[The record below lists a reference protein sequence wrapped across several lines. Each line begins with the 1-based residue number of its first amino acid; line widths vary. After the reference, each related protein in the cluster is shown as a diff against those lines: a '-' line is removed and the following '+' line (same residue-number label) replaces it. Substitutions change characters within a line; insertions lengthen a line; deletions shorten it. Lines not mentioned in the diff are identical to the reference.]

1 MSSRVGSGSICQLP
15 IFGYEQNFHGFPI
28 VDRVMIATLVTV
40 YTKFIRFQATVFE
53 KFAVDHSP
61 ILVPFLIYETDTL
74 RLAML
79 LSPAE

>member
-1 MSSRVGSGSICQLP
+1 M
-15 IFGYEQNFHGFPI
+15 
-28 VDRVMIATLVTV
+28 DRVMLVTLVTV
-40 YTKFIRFQATVFE
+40 YTKFIRFQAAVFE

-61 ILVPFLIYETDTL
+61 ILAPFLIYEADTL

>member
-1 MSSRVGSGSICQLP
+1 M
-15 IFGYEQNFHGFPI
+15 I
-28 VDRVMIATLVTV
+28 VTLVTV

-53 KFAVDHSP
+53 KFAVDHRPS
-61 ILVPFLIYETDTL
+61 LVPFLIYETDTL